1 MNHVTEQPKGC
12 VRFQTMLD
20 DIAPGLY
27 NVAYRNLSRIA
38 HGNMVF
44 GFRGDMSASTS
55 QSALL
60 RPKKTVKSV
69 HARWSQFTPALQ
81 FNIATGGM
89 AASEPH
95 ESKQSK
101 RTLSLRFT
109 MPSSFNPT
117 ICVLPH

>member
-27 NVAYRNLSRIA
+27 DVAYRNLSRIA

-60 RPKKTVKSV
+60 RPKKNREERSRALVAIYTSFAVQYSN
-69 HARWSQFTPALQ
+69 RWD
-81 FNIATGGM
+81 G
-89 AASEPH
+89 
-95 ESKQSK
+95 SK
-101 RTLSLRFT
+101 
-109 MPSSFNPT
+109 
-117 ICVLPH
+117 